1 MDLKTKAEKLIKSNA
16 KRQQAE
22 DKRARRQNTK
32 ASNRL
37 KQYAKK
43 TYKPKYGW
51 EV

>member
-1 MDLKTKAEKLIKSNA
+1 MDLKTKADKMIKANA

-22 DKRARRQNTK
+22 DRRAMKQNTK

-37 KQYAKK
+37 KKYTKK

>member
-1 MDLKTKAEKLIKSNA
+1 MDLKTKAEKLIKANA

-43 TYKPKYGW
+43 T
-51 EV
+51 